1 MTDMKHTFKWLLYF
15 IGVAALVIGAVVL
28 IAKFM

>member
-1 MTDMKHTFKWLLYF
+1 MTDMKQTVKWLLIF
-15 IGVAALVIGAVVL
+15 IGVVTLVIGAVVL